1 MAGDP
6 SGMALASITPSSAN
20 LHTGV
25 FEMGFRKLTTANRRG
40 TRLEKLKTLADKL
53 AECIDLAQADSGDIK
68 QLAPLAKQYRDTIKE
83 IEEIE
88 GTNDETDEIG
98 AILTERASDG
108 KPGAVRKDR
117 S

>member
-1 MAGDP
+1 MAYKK
-6 SGMALASITPSSAN
+6 LSIAN
-20 LHTGV
+20 
-25 FEMGFRKLTTANRRG
+25 KRG
-40 TRLEKLKTLADKL
+40 KRLDKLKTLADKL
-53 AECIDLAQADSGDIK
+53 AALIDRADTDADDARH
-68 QLAPLAKQYRDTIKE
+68 LAPLAKQYRETIKE

-88 GTNDETDEIG
+88 GTNEETDEIG